1 MECSIFKTI
10 KKSLLSDKK
19 IQEIVF
25 YVLKKNKKDGLISV
39 NIVGDKKI
47 REINKNYR
55 GKDKVTDVISFALEE
70 GENFFQMGEKDFG
83 DIFICLPQIKRQ
95 AKENNISAREEMTR
109 MLVHGV
115 LHILGF
121 DHMKEKDAKT
131 MFAMQEKFVK
141 NLI

>member
-1 MECSIFKTI
+1 MECSIFKTV
-10 KKSLLSDKK
+10 KKNLLSDKK
-19 IQEIVF
+19 IKEIVF
-25 YVLKKNKKDGLISV
+25 YVLKKNKKDGSISV
-39 NIVGDKKI
+39 NVVGDKKI

-70 GENFFQMGEKDFG
+70 GEEIFQIGEKDFG

-121 DHMKEKDAKT
+121 DHMEEKDAKI